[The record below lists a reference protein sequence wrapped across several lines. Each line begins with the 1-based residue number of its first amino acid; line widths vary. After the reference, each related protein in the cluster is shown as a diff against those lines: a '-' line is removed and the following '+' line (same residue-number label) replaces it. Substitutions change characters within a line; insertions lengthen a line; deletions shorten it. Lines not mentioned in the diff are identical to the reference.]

1 MLPDPEIVKPLLMP
15 ILDLSN
21 REFKER
27 FGNSSAAWRG
37 KKPMQ
42 RNAIIALGNFKEAGA
57 VPKLTEIVLKE
68 PRPEMRGTAAWA
80 LGRIGGE
87 EALAAVESALEREE
101 HDTVRQM
108 LSRAQDV
115 LLTAKQARED
125 NDVNEGKR
133 S

>member
-1 MLPDPEIVKPLLMP
+1 MLPDPEIVKPLLLP

-21 REFKER
+21 REFKDR
-27 FGNSSAAWRG
+27 FGSSSAAWRG
-37 KKPMQ
+37 KKPIQ
-42 RNAIIALGNFKEAGA
+42 RNAIIGLGNFKEAGA
-57 VPKLTEIVLKE
+57 VPKLSEIVLKE

-101 HDTVRQM
+101 HDIVRQM

-115 LLTAKQARED
+115 LLTAKQVQED
-125 NDVNEGKR
+125 SDV
-133 S
+133 

>member
-1 MLPDPEIVKPLLMP
+1 
-15 ILDLSN
+15 
-21 REFKER
+21 
-27 FGNSSAAWRG
+27 
-37 KKPMQ
+37 MQ
-42 RNAIIALGNFKEAGA
+42 RNAIIALGNFKEVEA

-101 HDTVRQM
+101 HDTVKEM

-125 NDVNEGKR
+125 SDV
-133 S
+133 